1 VPRYLPV
8 RMERLIPLRLEWV
21 VRDMIARD
29 RTVHDMIA
37 QNLIARC
44 LTHAVES
51 CTTDQDCMPYCR
63 RATLKFLRTGAT
75 RVSL

>member
-1 VPRYLPV
+1 
-8 RMERLIPLRLEWV
+8 MERLIPLRLEWV

-29 RTVHDMIA
+29 RIVHDRTA

-44 LTHAVES
+44 LTHVTES
-51 CTTDQDCMPYCR
+51 CTTDQDCMHYLQS
-63 RATLKFLRTGAT
+63 ATLKFLRTGAT